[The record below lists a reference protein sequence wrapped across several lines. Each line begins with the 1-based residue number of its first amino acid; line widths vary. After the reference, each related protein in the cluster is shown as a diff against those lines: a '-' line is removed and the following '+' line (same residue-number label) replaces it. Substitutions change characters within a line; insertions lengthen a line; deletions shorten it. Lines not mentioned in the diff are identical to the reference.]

1 LREPASQ
8 RTVAPIPK
16 ERPLQHQKYIDSYG
30 QKYEG
35 DQARRHRRFYFDFNE
50 VTQTSRAVCGPCV
63 KTIGG
68 RCGK

>member
-1 LREPASQ
+1 MDTGAA
-8 RTVAPIPK
+8 TMTT
-16 ERPLQHQKYIDSYG
+16 ERRLIGGGCAICGKNSYG